1 MIILYPSGNEV
12 KERYRVSLFVD
23 ARLGESES
31 DFDNGFDSED
41 IFLRKPFGYWIKS
54 EGVVV
59 YSGPHWSEANYGD
72 YFWDSDYAN
81 LTPNPHEITFTNF
94 DDLEEYWL
102 KHHFDV
108 EIPAG
113 IVSAAALE
121 MF

>member
-59 YSGPHWSEANYGD
+59 YSGSHWSEANYGD
-72 YFWDSDYAN
+72 YFWDNARIKRRRPTDRQCRQTRYRGLFNTARH
-81 LTPNPHEITFTNF
+81 L
-94 DDLEEYWL
+94 
-102 KHHFDV
+102 
-108 EIPAG
+108 
-113 IVSAAALE
+113 
-121 MF
+121 